1 MSSPSSLWGLQTVIV
16 GEEER
21 TSVPTILGDVDTTKG
36 AADEGGDNEPFVD
49 PNVHDTDDEWL
60 LLSRRPRT
68 RKIRRSRYR
77 WRSEGVPFP
86 APSLMPVANSDPTAG
101 AYDDGTL
108 LV

>member
-1 MSSPSSLWGLQTVIV
+1 MVMV

-21 TSVPTILGDVDTTKG
+21 TSVPTYLGDVDTTKG
-36 AADEGGDNEPFVD
+36 AADEEEDNEPFVD
-49 PNVHDTDDEWL
+49 PNVHDNDDEWH

-68 RKIRRSRYR
+68 RRIRRSRYR

-86 APSLMPVANSDPTAG
+86 ASSLVPAANNDPTAG